1 MKVPGNP
8 AQPTGPR
15 PSPESTASRSVTLQG
30 EARQSVESARAQ
42 LDALKLSVR
51 ETALARVAEIRGQQQ
66 GKAEQMVLDIRGS
79 LLKVQAAIGETS
91 LQTGDWVKVMRAGN
105 ELQLMG
111 KLAPSAESSVS
122 RALARHLPWQQS
134 IDSGLSRLFAAL
146 QHGLRP
152 PATPGQTPGQVPQ
165 PLPAPV
171 RQAVEQLFARLPGS
185 SQFTPG
191 AGNQPRTVQQVR
203 QWIADSGLF
212 SEAQRLQSPQQPP
225 TDLKAA
231 LSRIVTALLAQQG
244 QEAGEFTRL
253 RPLTSPELVQSPLQ
267 FPTPMAAPGPAASG
281 ESPTAGQMLRLLAG
295 MLNRISV
302 NQLHSQALTARTG
315 GDGAPAPTSTLLLE
329 LPFLPD
335 NQEPRTVQVR
345 IDQYRDEAGQ
355 REGKPP
361 AGVTEWRLSLAMNLD
376 QTGPLHFDV
385 ALRNRQVSAVVWAE
399 QQRTLQQVHQEL
411 PLLHQS
417 LDELGLTVENLEC
430 RRGTPQGATTKLEHR
445 LVDTRA

>member
-15 PSPESTASRSVTLQG
+15 PSPESTASRPVTLQG

-122 RALARHLPWQQS
+122 RALAQHLPWQQS
-134 IDSGLSRLFAAL
+134 IDSGLSRLFTAL
-146 QHGLRP
+146 QNGLRP
-152 PATPGQTPGQVPQ
+152 QAIPGQTPGQVPQ

-185 SQFTPG
+185 SQFRPG
-191 AGNQPRTVQQVR
+191 AGNQSQTVQQVR

-212 SEAQRLQSPQQPP
+212 SEAQRLQNPQQPP

-231 LSRIVTALLAQQG
+231 LSRIVTTLLAQQG
-244 QEAGEFTRL
+244 QDAGEFTRL
-253 RPLTSPELVQSPLQ
+253 RPLTSP
-267 FPTPMAAPGPAASG
+267 
-281 ESPTAGQMLRLLAG
+281 
-295 MLNRISV
+295 
-302 NQLHSQALTARTG
+302 
-315 GDGAPAPTSTLLLE
+315 E

-345 IDQYRDEAGQ
+345 IDQYREEAGQ
-355 REGKPP
+355 QDGKTP
-361 AGVTEWRLSLAMNLD
+361 AGLTEWRLSLAMNLD

-399 QQRTLQQVHQEL
+399 QQRTLQQVHREL

>member
-15 PSPESTASRSVTLQG
+15 PSPESTASRPVTLQG

-122 RALARHLPWQQS
+122 RALAQHLPWQQS
-134 IDSGLSRLFAAL
+134 IDSGLSRLFTAL
-146 QHGLRP
+146 QNGLRP
-152 PATPGQTPGQVPQ
+152 QAIPGQTPGQVPQ

-185 SQFTPG
+185 SQFRPG
-191 AGNQPRTVQQVR
+191 AGNQSQTVQQVR

-212 SEAQRLQSPQQPP
+212 SEAQRLQNPQQPP

-231 LSRIVTALLAQQG
+231 LSRIVTTLLAQQG
-244 QEAGEFTRL
+244 QDAGEFTRL
-253 RPLTSPELVQSPLQ
+253 RPLTSPE
-267 FPTPMAAPGPAASG
+267 
-281 ESPTAGQMLRLLAG
+281 
-295 MLNRISV
+295 
-302 NQLHSQALTARTG
+302 
-315 GDGAPAPTSTLLLE
+315 LLE

-345 IDQYRDEAGQ
+345 IDQYREEAGQ
-355 REGKPP
+355 QDGKTP
-361 AGVTEWRLSLAMNLD
+361 AGLTEWRLSLAMNLD

-399 QQRTLQQVHQEL
+399 QQRTLQQVHREL